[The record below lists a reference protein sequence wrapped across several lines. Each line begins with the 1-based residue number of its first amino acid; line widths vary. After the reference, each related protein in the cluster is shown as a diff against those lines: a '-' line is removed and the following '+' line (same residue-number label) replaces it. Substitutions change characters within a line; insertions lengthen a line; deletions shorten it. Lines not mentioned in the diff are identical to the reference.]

1 MSGKDKVNIFPSRM
15 NLTIMKARL
24 KGAQN
29 GHSLLKKKADALSLK
44 FRQIMKEIITKKE
57 KMGEVMKIANFAFV
71 EAKFAAGD
79 FNSDI
84 IQNVGRASRRLKA
97 RKENVA
103 GVSLPAFECV
113 SDGTDTYELTGLGRG
128 GEKFNQVKKAY
139 ADVVQLL
146 VDIASL
152 QTSFVTLDE
161 VIKATNRRV
170 NAIEHVIIPKYE
182 RTIAYI
188 ISELDEC
195 EREEFYRLKKV
206 QGKKKELKAA
216 QEEELRTLKEL
227 GNFKEATNLLEEEH
241 DPDLLF

>member
-1 MSGKDKVNIFPSRM
+1 MFPSRM
-15 NLTIMKARL
+15 NLTIMKSRL

-29 GHSLLKKKADALSLK
+29 GHSLLKKKADALSMK
-44 FRQIMKEIITKKE
+44 FRQIMKEIIDKKV
-57 KMGEVMKIANFAFV
+57 KMGEVMKIASFSFV

-84 IQNVGRASRRLKA
+84 LQNVGQATRRLQA

-103 GVSLPAFECV
+103 GVSLPAFECIHDG
-113 SDGTDTYELTGLGRG
+113 SDNYELTGLGRG
-128 GEKFNQVKKAY
+128 GEKFNLVKRAY
-139 ADVVQLL
+139 ADVVQIL
-146 VDIASL
+146 VEIASL

-206 QGKKKELKAA
+206 QGKKKELKVA
-216 QEEELRTLKEL
+216 QEEAIRLMKEV
-227 GNFKEATNLLEEEH
+227 GEYEEAQNMLEETH

>member
-29 GHSLLKKKADALSLK
+29 GHSLLKKKADALSIK
-44 FRQIMKEIITKKE
+44 FRAIMREIIDKKLRMGEIMKE
-57 KMGEVMKIANFAFV
+57 ANFAFA

-79 FNSDI
+79 FNSTI
-84 IQNVGRASRRLKA
+84 IQNVASANRKLRA
-97 RKENVA
+97 RKDNVA
-103 GVSLPAFECV
+103 GVTLPTFECV
-113 SDGTDTYELTGLGRG
+113 TDGSDTYELTGLSRG
-128 GEKFNQVKKAY
+128 GEQIQRLKKSY
-139 ADVVQLL
+139 NEVVQLL
-146 VDIASL
+146 VEIASL

-170 NAIEHVIIPKYE
+170 NAIEHVIIPRYE
-182 RTIAYI
+182 RTVAYI
-188 ISELDEC
+188 ISELDEA

-206 QGKKKELKAA
+206 QAKKKELREIEEAFIKKLKLGGDF
-216 QEEELRTLKEL
+216 QEAE
-227 GNFKEATNLLEEEH
+227 NLLQEAY

>member
-170 NAIEHVIIPKYE
+170 NAIEHVIIQNTSE
-182 RTIAYI
+182 RSL
-188 ISELDEC
+188 ISSPSSTSAREKSSTVSKRC
-195 EREEFYRLKKV
+195 RERRRSSRRPRKK
-206 QGKKKELKAA
+206 
-216 QEEELRTLKEL
+216 
-227 GNFKEATNLLEEEH
+227 NFGH
-241 DPDLLF
+241 

>member
-1 MSGKDKVNIFPSRM
+1 MSGRDKVMIFPSRM
-15 NLTIMKARL
+15 NLTIMKSRL

-29 GHSLLKKKADALSLK
+29 GHSLLKKKADALSIK
-44 FRQIMKEIITKKE
+44 FRAIMREIIAKKMRMGEIMKQ
-57 KMGEVMKIANFAFV
+57 ASFSFA

-79 FNSDI
+79 FNSTI
-84 IQNVGRASRRLKA
+84 IQNVAGANRRLRA

-103 GVSLPAFECV
+103 GVSLPVFECL
-113 SDGTDTYELTGLGRG
+113 SDGSDTYELTGLGRG
-128 GEKFNQVKKAY
+128 GEQIQRLKKTY
-139 ADVVQLL
+139 TEVVALL
-146 VDIASL
+146 VEIASL

-182 RTIAYI
+182 RTVAYI
-188 ISELDEC
+188 ISELDEA

-206 QGKKKELKAA
+206 QAKKKELKVLA
-216 QEEELRTLKEL
+216 EEMMQKLKLE
-227 GNFKEATNLLEEEH
+227 GDFHEAENLLEESY